1 MAAIYL
7 LEVLNKP
14 TSELNFEIDLGF
26 NKHDFISNYV
36 KRFYSVSYNKITVSL
51 FLNVNELKIFDTFY
65 TDTLKGGIYNFKA
78 DFGIGEQEYI
88 IHKTPEIQLI
98 EADYYK
104 VDLFLLYQS
113 PIMDV
118 ICLKTNNCLNNLIKC
133 LNGKN
138 IGLSANVEASID
150 KLNAALC
157 IYNLSHNVYD
167 DINMFYTRK
176 ILTSSMIQEDF

>member
-7 LEVLNKP
+7 PEVLNKP

-36 KRFYSVSYNKITVSL
+36 KRFYNVSYNKITVSL
-51 FLNVNELKIFDTFY
+51 FLKDNELILFDTFY
-65 TDTLKGGIYNFKA
+65 TDILKGGLDNFKA
-78 DFGIGEQEYI
+78 DFGLGEQEYI

-113 PIMDV
+113 PIIDV